1 MSRIHFLP
9 VKYGDSFVIE
19 CDKAGNHGVVV
30 VDGGPNGRGK
40 ILQAK
45 LDELGRTPDLMVL
58 THYDDDHIGGLS
70 QYIKT
75 CSKTFKLPAREIWA
89 NCATYVQAAEMQVP
103 MSKEMVEV
111 VDENGNTTYVQAER
125 SAAQAVKLAACALCD
140 HMAAEQ
146 QVQAA
151 TAAGITHESNDGVS
165 VTYAS
170 RTAQQRIKQ
179 RYAVA
184 SSYLAWTGLLYRGMG
199 ASACDC

>member
-1 MSRIHFLP
+1 MIAD
-9 VKYGDSFVIE
+9 YGYYTTTFCGD
-19 CDKAGNHGVVV
+19 
-30 VDGGPNGRGK
+30 
-40 ILQAK
+40 
-45 LDELGRTPDLMVL
+45 LDEASFRRAAVTAEAYLRQVTMGRCDLPDLPEKV
-58 THYDDDHIGGLS
+58 
-70 QYIKT
+70 
-75 CSKTFKLPAREIWA
+75 
-89 NCATYVQAAEMQVP
+89 
-103 MSKEMVEV
+103 
-111 VDENGNTTYVQAER
+111 
-125 SAAQAVKLAACALCD
+125 AQAVKLAACALCD

-170 RTAQQRIKQ
+170 RTAQQQIKQ